1 MSVQSQ
7 PDTRWLDWVRELQ
20 AIAQTGLAYD
30 KDPYDSERYRRILDL
45 AAEIAAA
52 YTGADFAMIRNLFAQ
67 DTGHATP
74 KVDVRGV
81 IFENDQILLVKE
93 SRDGRWTLPGGWVD
107 IGEAPS
113 EACVRETYEES
124 GYKTQAV
131 KLLAVYDR
139 ARHGHPPHLWH
150 IYKLFFRC
158 ESVGASEPLPP
169 NTETEAVAFFAE
181 DALPELSIGRVTPA
195 QIKRLFEHYR
205 NPDLPTDFD

>member
-1 MSVQSQ
+1 MTVQPQ
-7 PDTRWLDWVRELQ
+7 PNTRWLDWVRELQ

-30 KDPYDSERYRRILDL
+30 KDPYDSERYRRIRDL

-52 YTGADFAMIRNLFAQ
+52 YTGADFAMIQELFAQ
-67 DTGHATP
+67 DIGHATP

-107 IGEAPS
+107 IGESPS

-124 GYKTQAV
+124 GYKTNAV

-139 ARHGHPPHLWH
+139 AKHGHPPHLWH

-158 ESVGASEPLPP
+158 ESLGAPEPLPP
-169 NTETEAVAFFAE
+169 NTETEAVALFAE

>member
-1 MSVQSQ
+1 MNEQTQ
-7 PDTRWLDWVRELQ
+7 MNTRWLDWVRELQ
-20 AIAQTGLAYD
+20 AIAQTGLAYG
-30 KDPYDSERYRRILDL
+30 KDPFDTERYERIRQL
-45 AAEIAAA
+45 AAEIAAV
-52 YTGADFAMIRNLFAQ
+52 YTGADFTRIHDLFAGEV
-67 DTGHATP
+67 GHATP

-81 IFENDQILLVKE
+81 IFEDNKILLVKE
-93 SRDGRWTLPGGWVD
+93 TKDGCWTLPGGWVD

-124 GYKTQAV
+124 GFKTNAV

-139 ARHGHPPHLWH
+139 AKHGHPPHLWH

-158 ESVGASEPLPP
+158 ESLGAPEPLPP
-169 NTETEAVAFFAE
+169 NTETEAVGFFAE